1 MEGMTQTIQNFRL
14 RATSGELAGKWLWT
28 IGLAAKSGAQFR
40 GALPFEDADLH
51 PERYIVHPQ
60 FIEEEKSAW
69 KSVALEGAQRF
80 QRILRREGIET
91 ELV

>member
-1 MEGMTQTIQNFRL
+1 MTQAVQNFRL
-14 RATSGELAGKWLWT
+14 RATSGELAGKWMWT

-40 GALPFEDADLH
+40 GTLPFEDVDLH

-69 KSVALEGAQRF
+69 QSVSLESAQRI
-80 QRILRREGIET
+80 QRILKREGIET